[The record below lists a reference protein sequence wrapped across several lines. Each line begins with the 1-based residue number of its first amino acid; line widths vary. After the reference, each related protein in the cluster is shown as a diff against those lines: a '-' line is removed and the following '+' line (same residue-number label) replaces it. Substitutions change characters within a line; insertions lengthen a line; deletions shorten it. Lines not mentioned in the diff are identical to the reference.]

1 MIATVSFPRHRPLE
15 FVYRIRSREISL
27 LRDLHTQSATHHS
40 QLMHRRVQ
48 HSKEYRVP
56 AETALRVAIFI
67 HTATLMAP
75 RARWCFS
82 LGGTLLLAN
91 FGESLHITT
100 RVSDHNNSTNTKDS
114 PASALRAPV
123 QPLCLFSLAT
133 HALSLGQPSA
143 LPCAP
148 RSHLEAAV
156 RSDGIHPCNTISL
169 DRMRMHKQPHRTAC
183 RA

>member
-1 MIATVSFPRHRPLE
+1 MPHTGGTTSSMHRLAPCRAHDFLK
-15 FVYRIRSREISL
+15 IS
-27 LRDLHTQSATHHS
+27 LHTQSATHHS

-91 FGESLHITT
+91 FGESLHMTT

-114 PASALRAPV
+114 PA
-123 QPLCLFSLAT
+123 QPKTPKTQQNTTAAKLPPKT
-133 HALSLGQPSA
+133 LSCSELEYFLVDPRKRRFGEGQPKKA
-143 LPCAP
+143 QIPQEL
-148 RSHLEAAV
+148 
-156 RSDGIHPCNTISL
+156 
-169 DRMRMHKQPHRTAC
+169 
-183 RA
+183 